1 MLCSAANRG
10 WTLADVCARID
21 DGRWAGLRGLY
32 LRYRGGW
39 HRALR
44 RDWTKALSWAV
55 TKSPG
60 SVSASDTNP
69 NTHRGGHQ
77 GEHGP

>member
-32 LRYRGGW
+32 RRYRGGW

-44 RDWTKALSWAV
+44 RDWTKAAEL
-55 TKSPG
+55 
-60 SVSASDTNP
+60 
-69 NTHRGGHQ
+69 GGHEVA
-77 GEHGP
+77 GICLSFGH